1 MSAKLTSQELKDKAN
16 KNNPDVQIIGKY
28 INSKTNIYVI
38 CKCGNTTSVRP
49 SELYKSWRCFECG
62 IKARKYIN
70 GNGGW
75 STKRNKEAKNRI
87 IQKHKELL
95 SKKLPHIEL
104 VGDYEDSKTKTNYRC
119 KIHNTIKLYTPH
131 SILRRKF
138 ACNECELEYKKERFK
153 NKKDIYISKL
163 FSVNKNIQL
172 VGEYIN
178 VHTNTEHKC
187 LDCGT
192 IWKPTPHNILSNKS
206 GCPFCNQNRYK
217 NAYFYKNKPTVLY
230 FINIDNICF
239 KVGLTLYKYNDVT
252 KCIKNRFRKE
262 NNNILLLGYIIFK
275 NGAEGYELEQ
285 RILNSRQKYNSD
297 ILQFGGNSELLS
309 ENIIALDKYK
319 FIKTK
324 EII

>member
-104 VGDYEDSKTKTNYRC
+104 VGDYEDSKTKTNY
-119 KIHNTIKLYTPH
+119 
-131 SILRRKF
+131 
-138 ACNECELEYKKERFK
+138 
-153 NKKDIYISKL
+153 
-163 FSVNKNIQL
+163 
-172 VGEYIN
+172 
-178 VHTNTEHKC
+178 
-187 LDCGT
+187 
-192 IWKPTPHNILSNKS
+192 
-206 GCPFCNQNRYK
+206 
-217 NAYFYKNKPTVLY
+217 
-230 FINIDNICF
+230 ICF

-285 RILNSRQKYNSD
+285 RILNSHQKYNSD